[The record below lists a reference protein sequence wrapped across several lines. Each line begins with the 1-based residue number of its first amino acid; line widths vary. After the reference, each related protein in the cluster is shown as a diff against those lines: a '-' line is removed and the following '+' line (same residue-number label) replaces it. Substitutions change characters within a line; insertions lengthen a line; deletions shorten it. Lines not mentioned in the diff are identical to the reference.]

1 MIFAIRPQPGLQST
15 LQAARDLNMA
25 VLGRPLFEVV
35 PVAWDAPDASEFD
48 ALLLGSANA
57 IRHGGAALEG
67 LLTLPVHAVGEATAI
82 AAREAGFTVA
92 QTGVGGLQ
100 ALVDAAD
107 GDTHFLRLAGS
118 EHVPLDLPD
127 SAKVTTRIV
136 YDVRALP
143 LSGSDEVSLRA
154 SDPLVLLHSAAAARH
169 FASECERRGLDK
181 SRIALACIG
190 PRVAQAA
197 GSGWRDCQSA
207 PQPDDA
213 ALLALARDM
222 CH

>member
-1 MIFAIRPQPGLQST
+1 MIFAIRSEPGLQST

-35 PVAWDAPDASEFD
+35 PVAWDAPDADAFD

-57 IRHGGAALEG
+57 IRHGGAALEK
-67 LLTLPVHAVGEATAI
+67 LLDLPVHAVGEATAT

-92 QTGVGGLQ
+92 QTGSGGLQ
-100 ALVDAAD
+100 TLVDAAE
-107 GDTHFLRLAGS
+107 GEIRFLRLAGS
-118 EHVPLDLPD
+118 KHVPLNLPD
-127 SAKVTTRIV
+127 GVSVITRIV
-136 YDVRALP
+136 YDVRALR

-154 SDPLVLLHSAAAARH
+154 SEPLVLLHSAAAARH
-169 FASECERRGLDK
+169 FTAECERRGLDK

-190 PRVAQAA
+190 PRVAEAA
-197 GSGWRDCQSA
+197 GSGWRDCQSV
-207 PQPDDA
+207 PQPDDG
-213 ALLALARDM
+213 ALLALARNM

>member
-1 MIFAIRPQPGLQST
+1 MIFAVRAEPGLQST

-35 PVAWDAPDASEFD
+35 PMAWDVPDADQFD

-57 IRHGGAALEG
+57 IRHGGKALEG
-67 LLTLPVHAVGEATAI
+67 LLDLPVHAVGEATAS
-82 AAREAGFTVA
+82 AARDAGFAVTE
-92 QTGVGGLQ
+92 TGSGGLQ
-100 ALVDAAD
+100 ALVDAAK
-107 GDTHFLRLAGS
+107 GEMRFLRLAGS
-118 EHVPLDLPD
+118 EHVPLDLP
-127 SAKVTTRIV
+127 SSVSVTPRVV

-143 LSGSDEVSLRA
+143 ISGSDEVSLRA
-154 SDPLVLLHSAAAARH
+154 SKPLVLLHSAAAARH
-169 FASECERRGLDK
+169 FAAECARRGLDK

-190 PRVAQAA
+190 PRVAETA
-197 GSGWRDCQSA
+197 GTGWRDCQSA

-213 ALLALARDM
+213 ALLALAQNM

>member
-1 MIFAIRPQPGLQST
+1 MIFAIRPEPGLQST

-35 PVAWDAPDASEFD
+35 PMAWDMPDPAEFD

-57 IRHGGAALEG
+57 IRHGGAALEK
-67 LLTLPVHAVGEATAI
+67 LLELPVYAVGEATAA
-82 AAREAGFTVA
+82 AARDAGFTVA
-92 QTGVGGLQ
+92 QTGSGGLQ
-100 ALVDAAD
+100 SVIDSVN
-107 GDTHFLRLAGS
+107 GEMRFLRLAGS

-127 SAKVTTRIV
+127 GITTVTRAV

-154 SDPLVLLHSAAAARH
+154 SDPLVIVHSAAAARH
-169 FASECERRGLDK
+169 FASECDRRGLDK
-181 SRIALACIG
+181 ARIALACIG
-190 PRVAQAA
+190 PRVADAA
-197 GSGWRDCQSA
+197 GRGWRDLQSA

>member
-1 MIFAIRPQPGLQST
+1 MIFAIRPEPGLQST

-35 PVAWDAPDASEFD
+35 PMAWEVPDPAEFD

-57 IRHGGAALEG
+57 VRHGGTALEK
-67 LLTLPVHAVGEATAI
+67 LLALPVYAVGEATAA
-82 AAREAGFTVA
+82 AARDAGFSVA
-92 QTGVGGLQ
+92 QTGTGGLQ
-100 ALVDAAD
+100 TVVD
-107 GDTHFLRLAGS
+107 GIKGKMRFLRLAGF
-118 EHVPLDLPD
+118 EHVRLDLPD
-127 SAKVTTRIV
+127 GISTETRTA

-154 SDPLVLLHSAAAARH
+154 SEPLVIIHSAAAARH
-169 FASECERRGLDK
+169 FAEECERRGLDK

-190 PRVAQAA
+190 PRVAKAA

-207 PQPDDA
+207 PQPDDTSV
-213 ALLALARDM
+213 LALARDM